1 MYLNK
6 FNQYK
11 IPIESE
17 SVHDWIQSY
26 YKYKNRLTYA
36 DSVNDII
43 KNLSDYNNIILHKPL
58 SNQQLILFLQ
68 ELGIRKITIESRNNL
83 TRLDIRFV
91 SGLIIIIGVNTTW
104 GITLTGFKKLLFQLF
119 YHGYLVDY
127 MKF

>member
-11 IPIESE
+11 IPIEGE

-43 KNLSDYNNIILHKPL
+43 KNLSDYNIILHKPL

-68 ELGIRKITIESRNNL
+68 ELGIRKITIKSRNNL
-83 TRLDIRFV
+83 IYLNIGFNY
-91 SGLIIIIGVNTTW
+91 GQIEIIGVNTTPNM
-104 GITLTGFKKLLFQLF
+104 TLTGFKKLLFQLF